1 MSYQILFE
9 ALKDTGLMLPWL
21 FLAYV
26 IIELIEF
33 KYGNQ
38 IRDAVQH
45 AGLRGPII
53 GALAGV
59 VPQCSFSVVGTALYG
74 QRLATLGTLMAVY
87 IATSDE
93 AIPVILAQPG
103 KAGLLLPLIA
113 TKLVLAVSVGFFLD
127 YLYRLKNRKIL
138 KHINDYEHGHDDAS
152 HHHESILQV
161 EACCGHDAVA
171 PDKKLDLQEIL
182 FHPFVHTFKI
192 AFYVFLAT
200 LLIGY
205 LIGAIGQENLK
216 AFLAAHNI
224 LQPFVIGLIGL
235 VPNCAA
241 SVAVTKFYLDGVISY
256 GSVIA
261 GLSASGGL
269 GLLVLFRVEKNKM
282 DVLRIL
288 SILFGFSVM
297 AGILLDTFI
306 K

>member
-1 MSYQILFE
+1 MSYEILIE
-9 ALKDTGLMLPWL
+9 AVRETLWMLPWL
-21 FLAYV
+21 FSAYV
-26 IIELIEF
+26 LIEF
-33 KYGNQ
+33 IELKYSNR

-45 AGLRGPII
+45 AGARGPIVAAI
-53 GALAGV
+53 AGV
-59 VPQCSFSVVGTALYG
+59 IPHCSFSVVGTALYS

-93 AIPVILAQPG
+93 AIPIILSQPG
-103 KAGLLLPLIA
+103 KAGVILPLIA
-113 TKLVLAVSVGFFLD
+113 TKLVLATVVGFALD
-127 YLYRLKNRKIL
+127 FIFRLRSKKVL
-138 KHINDYEHGHDDAS
+138 QHIEAYERGADDAS

-171 PDKKLDLQEIL
+171 PDKKLDWRELF
-182 FHPFVHTFKI
+182 FHPFIHTVKI
-192 AFYVFLAT
+192 AFYVFLVT

-205 LIGAIGQENLK
+205 IIGAIGQDNIK

-224 LQPFVIGLIGL
+224 LQPFIIGLIGL
-235 VPNCAA
+235 IPNCAA
-241 SVAVTKFYLDGVISY
+241 SVAVTQFYLDGVISY

-269 GLLVLFRVEKNKM
+269 GLLVLFRVEKNKI

-288 SILFGFSVM
+288 SILFGISVA
-297 AGILLDTFI
+297 AGILLDLFI